1 MRKCGIWYRGTF
13 WLHSEWILNKNT
25 HSAKLKSSASWT
37 FPVKR
42 LRCANSPCV
51 FTVSISTSYLKEMP
65 EPTPSKLWILSFQL
79 SSHHNNEALYSPPSP
94 WAPPHVHANNRS
106 LSSSFEGWVF
116 ISLLFIPSCQ
126 GNGSIL
132 FLSLHLIKIW
142 RCLRRLQPCLLVCFV
157 KLCLLACNL
166 APSPTLRLKIPASP
180 PPFSFISRSTCFC
193 QGLLSL

>member
-1 MRKCGIWYRGTF
+1 MRKCGIWHRGTF

-79 SSHHNNEALYSPPSP
+79 SSHHNNEALYSPP
-94 WAPPHVHANNRS
+94 PPCGLPHTCMLTIGPFLHLLKAEFSFLSFSFLRARVTGVF
-106 LSSSFEGWVF
+106 SSSAFTWLRYGGVSGGYSLVF
-116 ISLLFIPSCQ
+116 WFALWNC
-126 GNGSIL
+126 
-132 FLSLHLIKIW
+132 
-142 RCLRRLQPCLLVCFV
+142 V
-157 KLCLLACNL
+157 
-166 APSPTLRLKIPASP
+166 
-180 PPFSFISRSTCFC
+180 FSHVT
-193 QGLLSL
+193 